1 MLLPKMKIKVQEC
14 EHEIALDHAHA
25 NLCFVSHAHSD
36 HTAAV
41 RARKNVFASSE
52 TLHLTNAK
60 NAQPIPKGI
69 SLLPAGH
76 MLGASQLHAQL
87 DGSAL
92 TYTGDFKLSQSF
104 TCRGAKI
111 QECDTLV
118 MESTYGDPKMRFPAR
133 EEVLSS
139 MEKWVRKNSAQNAL
153 IFGAYTMGKAQEIT
167 KFLNDC
173 CNTTPIVGT
182 RIDDVCKKYESL
194 GVRLSRVRSGTQES
208 AEMLRD
214 PFVAV
219 MPMNSVNFS
228 LAHSLSDAYN
238 MNVLTAAATGWALSA
253 QLPLDRAFPLSDHAD
268 FSEIL
273 QYIDA
278 AHPKKIVC
286 ALGRGEEMASHLQKL
301 GYNAVPDSLIGE
313 KIAMQATLS

>member
-1 MLLPKMKIKVQEC
+1 MLLPNMKLKLPYL

-41 RARKNVFASSE
+41 RAKKNVFATAE
-52 TLHLTNAK
+52 TLHLTSAK

-87 DGSAL
+87 DGSTL
-92 TYTGDFKLSQSF
+92 TYTGDFKLSKSF
-104 TCRGAKI
+104 TCAGAKV

-118 MESTYGDPKMRFPAR
+118 MESTYGDPKMRFPPR
-133 EEVLSS
+133 EEVLSH
-139 MEKWVRKNSAQNAL
+139 MEKWVKKNSEQSAL
-153 IFGAYTMGKAQEIT
+153 IFGAYTIGKAQEIT

-173 CNTTPIVGT
+173 CSITPLVSN
-182 RIDDVCKKYESL
+182 RIDDICKKYESL
-194 GVRLSRVRSGTQES
+194 GVRLSRVRSGTQECT
-208 AEMLRD
+208 EMLRD

-228 LAHSLSDAYN
+228 LAHSLSEAYN

-286 ALGRGEEMASHLQKL
+286 ALGRGEEMAAHLQKL
-301 GYNAVPDSLIGE
+301 GYNAIPNSQIGE
-313 KIAMQATLS
+313 TLTMQATLA